1 MDPAELAARLTL
13 LTLLFT
19 HIGSWHVRPL
29 VLLLAG
35 YGLLAPGA
43 LRSSL
48 LWLALAAL
56 SGWRVL
62 EDWPLAD
69 NHAYLLA
76 YWCLALSIAF
86 ATSQPARM
94 LPHQARWLIGLV
106 FLLAVLQKGSTAN
119 FVDGTFFSTL
129 YLLDPRFEDLTV
141 LLTSLSY
148 ADLDAARQMMEAD
161 FRVLTR
167 TSLPFLIPSSLRAV
181 SWFSTWWSLLEQ
193 AAAAIAF
200 LAPVGSWLHGK
211 RDFFLVLFCLTAYAV
226 APVPGFGWLLIA
238 MAISQCA
245 AGRWRTLYLFSFG
258 MLALYYYV
266 PWASMLVNQFD
277 DSGNAYVSL
286 PWHWHLTMGSF
297 AFGAVFLATD
307 PVSAASTNTGRWI
320 YGLLIG
326 ICYLQGLAEL
336 ALTLGLLLGK
346 NVIEMGLRALVAA
359 LARPAEAL
367 GRAPV
372 GLHFRHVAFL
382 LAVPRTAHRRPLQA
396 GSAFR
401 AVKPFGLLH
410 TFSLALWRAP
420 NVSSAELP

>member
-48 LWLALAAL
+48 LWLALAVL
-56 SGWRVL
+56 SGWRAL

-86 ATSQPARM
+86 ATSEPSRI
-94 LPHQARWLIGLV
+94 LSHQARWLIGLV

-129 YLLDPRFEDLTV
+129 YLMDPRFEDLTV

-148 ADLDAARQMMEAD
+148 ADLDAARQLMEAD
-161 FRVLTR
+161 FRVLTYS
-167 TSLPFLIPSSLRAV
+167 SLPFAIPDSLRAV

-193 AAAAIAF
+193 AAVAIAF
-200 LAPVGSWLHGK
+200 LAPAGSWLYGK

-226 APVPGFGWLLIA
+226 APVPSFGWLLIA
-238 MAISQCA
+238 MAVSQCGP
-245 AGRWRTLYLFSFG
+245 GRWRTLYLFSFG

-266 PWASMLVNQFD
+266 PWAHILVYQFD
-277 DSGNAYVSL
+277 
-286 PWHWHLTMGSF
+286 
-297 AFGAVFLATD
+297 AV
-307 PVSAASTNTGRWI
+307 
-320 YGLLIG
+320 
-326 ICYLQGLAEL
+326 
-336 ALTLGLLLGK
+336 
-346 NVIEMGLRALVAA
+346 
-359 LARPAEAL
+359 
-367 GRAPV
+367 
-372 GLHFRHVAFL
+372 
-382 LAVPRTAHRRPLQA
+382 
-396 GSAFR
+396 
-401 AVKPFGLLH
+401 
-410 TFSLALWRAP
+410 
-420 NVSSAELP
+420 